1 MPVDQCASA
10 PREARQRCLQARLRL
25 ARRFLPLPLAP
36 DKSMEKLVT
45 QAQQQVAKCGHRL
58 PVVEERPSTINN
70 LFMH

>member
-1 MPVDQCASA
+1 M
-10 PREARQRCLQARLRL
+10 RL

-45 QAQQQVAKCGHRL
+45 QAQQQVAKFGHRL